1 MNAKLQKLL
10 ADAVQ
15 EQQDGN
21 KSDRTATYDLAG
33 LINAVDLLA
42 SQLATEA
49 EARETNDHMVV
60 VEGKQDAQTN
70 HLKKLTD
77 ELPRTRQ
84 ALVNVQAQLTDLE
97 DISAKL
103 DKLNT
108 LAAKLDTVAAK
119 LDQLIAK

>member
-1 MNAKLQKLL
+1 MNAKLQQLL

-33 LINAVDLLA
+33 LINAVDLLT
-42 SQLATEA
+42 SQLATEG

-77 ELPRTRQ
+77 ELPQTRQ